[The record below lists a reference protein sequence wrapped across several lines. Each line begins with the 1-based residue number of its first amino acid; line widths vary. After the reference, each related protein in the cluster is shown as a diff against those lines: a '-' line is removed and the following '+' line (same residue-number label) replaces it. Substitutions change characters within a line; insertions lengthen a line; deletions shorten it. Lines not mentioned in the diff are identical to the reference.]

1 MSKFERFLTGLGFAG
16 ILALIPILVQ
26 AHGNEQATVRAR
38 IGDANVTIQY
48 ARPMLKGRDLTKM
61 IQPGKL
67 WRMGADIPT
76 TIESDQDLDFGGTRV
91 PKGKHILLA
100 RYIETG
106 KWTLVVSSQ
115 PIFQYE
121 PSAKLA
127 EVPMQI
133 AAAGSPAEEL
143 TINLSNQGGRGVIDI
158 AWGSEQLEA
167 SFGPAK

>member
-1 MSKFERFLTGLGFAG
+1 MSRSERFVAGLAFAAV
-16 ILALIPILVQ
+16 LVLIPIAIQ
-26 AHGNEQATVRAR
+26 AHGNEQATVKAK

-48 ARPMLKGRDLTKM
+48 ARPTLKGRDLSKM

-67 WRMGADIPT
+67 WRIGADIPT

-100 RYIETG
+100 RYVEAG
-106 KWTLVVSSQ
+106 QWTLVVSSQ

-127 EVPMQI
+127 EVPMRI
-133 AAAGSPAEEL
+133 TPAGSPVEEL
-143 TINLSNQGGRGVIDI
+143 TINLSNEGGRGVIDI
-158 AWGSEQLEA
+158 AWGTEQLQA
-167 SFGPAK
+167 SFAQGK

>member
-1 MSKFERFLTGLGFAG
+1 MSKFERFVTGVAVAG
-16 ILALIPILVQ
+16 VLAMIPIVLH

-67 WRMGADIPT
+67 WRIGADIPT

-106 KWTLVVSSQ
+106 KWTLIVSSQ
-115 PIFQYE
+115 TVFQYE

-133 AAAGSPAEEL
+133 DAVGSPVEEL

-158 AWGSEQLEA
+158 AWGSEQLEG
-167 SFGPAK
+167 SFAAAK